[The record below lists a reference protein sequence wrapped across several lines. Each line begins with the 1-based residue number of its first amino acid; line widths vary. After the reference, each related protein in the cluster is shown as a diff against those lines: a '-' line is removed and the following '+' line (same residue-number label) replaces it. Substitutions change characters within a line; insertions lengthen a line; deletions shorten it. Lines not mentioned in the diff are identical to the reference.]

1 MDLVHQVVK
10 CSNRRLV
17 HAVRNQVICGVAT
30 AVGANVLEIGSKHH
44 ATRSNR
50 NDSSP
55 PGRTCVQGLEK
66 IPGHIRRL
74 CLGGSLPWCDRIRGS
89 DSARSIS
96 LVFCRCGLRSS
107 GGIRRYFFFHF
118 WKNCQRS
125 EWAIYMDSSGIF
137 INPHPS
143 FGHPPIEDDVYVI
156 HLEFPD
162 IASARRINDT
172 KNLYPGSFRWL
183 EKSRI
188 TYLELTINDKVSA
201 ALAGLLRH
209 ISTGPRSEELII
221 MPVLFDGKTLVVYW
235 RNEDF
240 SIHPTCNRALDVLRE
255 FGVAI
260 PNDPASLDRNRSG
273 GIAEQSRRTML

>member
-1 MDLVHQVVK
+1 M
-10 CSNRRLV
+10 RLARIETILHRPGGHV
-17 HAVRNQVICGVAT
+17 FKVWRKFPAIFAVFVSAGV
-30 AVGANVLEIGSKHH
+30 
-44 ATRSNR
+44 
-50 NDSSP
+50 
-55 PGRTCVQGLEK
+55 
-66 IPGHIRRL
+66 
-74 CLGGSLPWCDRIRGS
+74 CLGVIAFVDQTQPEVSVLYF
-89 DSARSIS
+89 AVAAFAA
-96 LVFCRCGLRSS
+96 LAVF
-107 GGIRRYFFFHF
+107 GGIFFFHF